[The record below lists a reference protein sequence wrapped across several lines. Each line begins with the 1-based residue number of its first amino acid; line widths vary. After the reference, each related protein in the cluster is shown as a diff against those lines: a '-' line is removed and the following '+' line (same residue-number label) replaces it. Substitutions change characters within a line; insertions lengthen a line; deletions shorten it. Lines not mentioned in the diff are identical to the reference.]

1 MEAEKTDSKKS
12 KKISWIKWMIYAAI
26 ALVIAF
32 GVWMFVEIKKV
43 INGLNITKTTDP
55 TVMTMGNS
63 GLQIVTGLSIT
74 NVGSSSLT
82 LNSLKGTLTE
92 ADGTLVGNFTN
103 PLTTTIAA
111 GQTTVIPITINIPS
125 AKAIPTAPPKMT
137 GVLSFSY
144 GLASPSA
151 SFVINL

>member
-1 MEAEKTDSKKS
+1 MEAEKTESKKN
-12 KKISWIKWMIYAAI
+12 KKTSWIKWMIYAAI

-74 NVGSSSLT
+74 NVGSKSITLKSLT
-82 LNSLKGTLTE
+82 GTLTA
-92 ADGTLVGNFTN
+92 ADGTLIGNFTN
-103 PLTTTIAA
+103 PLTNVIAA
-111 GQTTVIPITINIPS
+111 GQTAVIPITIEIPS
-125 AKAIPTAPPKMT
+125 VTAIPTAPPKMT
-137 GVLSFSY
+137 AVLSFSY
-144 GLASPSA
+144 GLMSQSA
-151 SFVINL
+151 SFSVNL